1 MKVKI
6 RSHTVDLEV
15 LDRPQP
21 PSDSNRS
28 VVKDVMG
35 VAMGEAPSEN

>member
-6 RSHTVDLEV
+6 RSHKVDLEV

-21 PSDSNRS
+21 PSDSNCS
-28 VVKDVMG
+28 IVKHVMG